1 MLTLDLSPEV
11 EDVLE
16 AMAKA
21 TGRSKQEIAHR
32 ALLDAL
38 EDFEDY
44 TLAEERLRTATDETI
59 GWDEVKARLLPDEE
73 LAK

>member
-21 TGRSKQEIAHR
+21 TGRSKQEIAYR